1 MAFMKYILF
10 CGLLLSLPIIS
21 ARFISTKTS
30 PNAPENKSSK
40 SETSSKK
47 PLSAEEYILIKD
59 SVLTEKN
66 KLTLKYKTAITET
79 EKQQILAKA
88 EKLFTNALLDNII
101 DAWYGTPWEFYGT
114 TEIPNEGTIACGY
127 FVTTVL
133 RDAGVKLDR
142 VHLAEIESETMIRTL
157 IDKKYITRYR
167 NIYWRDFL
175 ESVKKAGDGLYM
187 IGLDY
192 HTGFL
197 LCKDGKV
204 YFINSNIPGVM
215 KENAE
220 SAYMLCV
227 SNYRVTGRL
236 TNNPEF
242 IKKWLLDKD
251 FPNLNQQK

>member
-1 MAFMKYILF
+1 LAFIKYILF
-10 CGLLLSLPIIS
+10 CGLLLSLPVIS
-21 ARFISTKTS
+21 ARIIATQTHKTS
-30 PNAPENKSSK
+30 SNKLYK
-40 SETSSKK
+40 LKTGYKK
-47 PLSAEEYILIKD
+47 PISAAEYILIKD
-59 SVLTEKN
+59 SVLEAKN
-66 KLTLKYKTAITET
+66 KLLLNYKDAVTET
-79 EKQQILAKA
+79 EKQQILTKA
-88 EKLFTNALLDNII
+88 EKLFTNALLNNII
-101 DAWYGTPWEFYGT
+101 EAWYGTPWEFYGT

-142 VHLAEIESETMIRTL
+142 VHLAEIESETMISTL

-175 ESVKKAGDGLYM
+175 ENVKKAGDGLYI

-227 SNYRVTGRL
+227 SRYRVTGRI
-236 TNNPEF
+236 TNNAEF
-242 IKKWLLDKD
+242 IKKWLSDKD
-251 FPNLNQQK
+251 FPNLIQKK